1 MRVTKVQAIVDDDSN
16 ATTDSVS
23 RSSTRRWTKDDLP
36 FPLADRTTYTRA
48 WSKHFQ
54 PTFLKWAGTVND
66 AFDTNAAVTNTVGQT
81 WSVVFKTLPA
91 LNEEGTAAVVGNV
104 RLFCMVSHFLS
115 SLMLELD

>member
-1 MRVTKVQAIVDDDSN
+1 MDDDSN

-23 RSSTRRWTKDDLP
+23 CGSTRRWTKDDLP
-36 FPLADRTTYTRA
+36 FPLAERTMYTRA

-54 PTFLKWAGTVND
+54 PTILKWAGMVSD

-81 WSVVFKTLPA
+81 WSVVFKSLPA

-104 RLFCMVSHFLS
+104 RLFCTVFRFLS
-115 SLMLELD
+115 SLILKLD